1 MVLSGFLPNHFFEI
15 YSPAA
20 MKAKLTPAKISP
32 HVCTDTS
39 KSPYGSMRAIN
50 TPPRKLLKVVKKMRA
65 NNPGISLMIANVCLM
80 LSFLESGDSDSVG
93 VLFCK
98 SAF

>member
-1 MVLSGFLPNHFFEI
+1 
-15 YSPAA
+15 

-39 KSPYGSMRAIN
+39 KSPYGSMRAMN

-65 NNPGISLMIANVCLM
+65 NNPGISLMIARVSLIF
-80 LSFLESGDSDSVG
+80 SFLESGDSDSVD
-93 VLFCK
+93 VCHSK
-98 SAF
+98 AMVEES